1 MMKHYE
7 TPNATMIVLSEDSIL
22 TLIAASGEANFDNIE
37 GSSYSSFSP
46 KLPTV

>member
-22 TLIAASGEANFDNIE
+22 TLIAASGEANFDNITE
-37 GSSYSSFSP
+37 GRSPYSSFFPSH
-46 KLPTV
+46 

>member
-37 GSSYSSFSP
+37 GRRSYGSFFPSN
-46 KLPTV
+46 